1 MRSMFGN
8 AETRGPCLWAAVP
21 VSIQEQAADTEVTSR
36 GQGQLHFLDDL

>member
-8 AETRGPCLWAAVP
+8 AETRGPCAAVP